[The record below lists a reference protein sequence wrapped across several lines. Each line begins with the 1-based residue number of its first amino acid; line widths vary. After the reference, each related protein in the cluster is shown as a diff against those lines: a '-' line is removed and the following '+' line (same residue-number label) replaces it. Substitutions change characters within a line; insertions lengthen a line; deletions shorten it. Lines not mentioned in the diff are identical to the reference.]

1 MAKCNNPDCKC
12 ENCRC
17 GENCKCGTECGCGI
31 NSGCGGKKNEK

>member
-12 ENCRC
+12 ENCQC
-17 GENCKCGTECGCGI
+17 GENCKCGTECGCGT